1 MNWLLWRQHRA
12 QTYVTSAAIALFAV
26 VVVLTGVHMAHVYSD
41 ATRSCSA
48 NGTCGLLGN
57 LFQGDGAIVDLVHLS
72 IALPLL
78 LGVLFGATLV
88 ARETDQA
95 TNVLVWTQTVSRRR
109 WLYTKVAT
117 VLAAAVVI
125 SAVVSALVTWWS
137 GTPNSLYGNRFEG
150 AQFDT
155 QNVLPIALALFG
167 VALGIATGCFFRRT
181 LPAIAATVGGYT
193 GVRLLVAVYLRPHYA
208 KTLTRS
214 FALNGAKQYIPPGS
228 WTVKEY
234 IADPLGRSVGGA
246 NINIPAACRPSVNGR
261 SGALDC
267 LGRLGYRTVVAYH
280 PPSQY
285 WRFQWSETALFLVLA
300 ALLVGTAIVHTLRRD
315 A

>member
-1 MNWLLWRQHRA
+1 M
-12 QTYVTSAAIALFAV
+12 

-78 LGVLFGATLV
+78 LGVLFGATLI
-88 ARETDQA
+88 ARETDHA

-109 WLYTKVAT
+109 WLFTKIAA
-117 VLAAAVVI
+117 VLAATVVI
-125 SAVVSALVTWWS
+125 SAAVSALVTWWS
-137 GTPNSLYGNRFEG
+137 GTPNSLYENRFEG

-167 VALGIATGCFFRRT
+167 VALGIAMGSLFRRT
-181 LPAIAATVGGYT
+181 LPAIAATVAGFVAT
-193 GVRLLVAVYLRPHYA
+193 RLVVSVYLRPHYA
-208 KTLTRS
+208 KTVTSS
-214 FALNGAKQYIPPGS
+214 FALNGPQSIPRSS
-228 WTVKEY
+228 WTVHQY
-234 IADPLGRSVGGA
+234 LTDPRGRKLNGV
-246 NINIPAACRPSVNGR
+246 NINIPASCRPSVTGR
-261 SGALDC
+261 SGAFDC
-267 LGRLGYRTVVAYH
+267 LGRLGYRTVVEYH
-280 PPSQY
+280 PASQY
-285 WRFQWSETALFLVLA
+285 WRFQWTETGLFLALA
-300 ALLVGTAIVHTLRRD
+300 ALLVVAAVMLTLRRD